1 MAKNDTTS
9 TKALIVALL
18 GALGTAL
25 TVVTSPTN
33 TTGAT
38 AVIAVF
44 LSSVATTV
52 GAYLVPNRP
61 KAVVTQPPVDVS
73 VASPANSVESDA
85 PARPAVPSDAPLN
98 IKGV

>member
-44 LSSVATTV
+44 LSVPPPQSVRTWFPT
-52 GAYLVPNRP
+52 GPR
-61 KAVVTQPPVDVS
+61 
-73 VASPANSVESDA
+73 
-85 PARPAVPSDAPLN
+85 R
-98 IKGV
+98 